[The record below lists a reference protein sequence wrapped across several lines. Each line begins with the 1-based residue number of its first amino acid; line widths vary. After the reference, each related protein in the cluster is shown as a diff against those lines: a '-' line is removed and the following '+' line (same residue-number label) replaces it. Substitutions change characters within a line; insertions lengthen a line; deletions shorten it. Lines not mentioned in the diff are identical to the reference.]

1 MARSCILQIA
11 VKWGCAFVGVNS
23 YQRLRTQAKRS
34 PGKQQSRDL
43 ILFSFYLHAL
53 TVLETE
59 NANIY
64 MRGKVKAVPSFL
76 DQHIRSEGVCPTVF
90 AVGLDPPRYWAKQR
104 RDWRAQSFQ
113 KWDSWVLL
121 LLPLMSAAEVALF
134 WGLDTRLWQH
144 HALQI
149 AWKSRAG
156 LQKSL
161 WGEDDENGVAGSKT
175 WAKSPFGCGQFI
187 C

>member
-11 VKWGCAFVGVNS
+11 VKWGCAFVGMNS

-104 RDWRAQSFQ
+104 RDWRSSKFSKMRLLSPASAPPHVSSRSCLVLGAGHTSVAASRSADCMEIQS
-113 KWDSWVLL
+113 W
-121 LLPLMSAAEVALF
+121 AAEIAVGGR
-134 WGLDTRLWQH
+134 WWERSCW
-144 HALQI
+144 LQDL
-149 AWKSRAG
+149 S
-156 LQKSL
+156 
-161 WGEDDENGVAGSKT
+161 
-175 WAKSPFGCGQFI
+175 
-187 C
+187 